1 MENFMK
7 KKNAFTLAEVL
18 ITLGIIGVVAAM
30 TLPALIGNYQKKQT
44 ATQLKKFYS
53 VMQQAIT
60 RAEVDHGPVK
70 GWDFRIGGNEHT
82 EMFTD
87 KYIKPYIKIIKE
99 YLPEDF
105 PEDIHY
111 TCLKGGNC
119 DHYGQAKENNPKLV
133 FADGTMIIAAD
144 LVDSLPDPD
153 TGTVHQAMNI
163 IIDLNGFKRPN
174 QYGRDV
180 FAFSIQPEKRFVPAG
195 VGYTSAVEGST
206 GFDRDWFL
214 NGGNGRG
221 CNKTQSGF
229 YCAALIMIDGWE
241 ITDDYPW

>member
-1 MENFMK
+1 MGLQK
-7 KKNAFTLAEVL
+7 KAFTLAEVL

-30 TLPALIGNYQKKQT
+30 TLPTLVGEYQKKQT

-53 VMQQAIT
+53 IMQQAIT
-60 RAEVDHGPVK
+60 RAEVDYGPVSD
-70 GWDFRIGGNEHT
+70 WNFTIGGNENT
-82 EMFTD
+82 AMFTD
-87 KYIKPYIKIIKE
+87 KYIRPYVKIIKE
-99 YLPEDF
+99 YSPEDF

-119 DHYGQAKENNPKLV
+119 DSYGEVKNNNPKLV
-133 FADGTMIIAAD
+133 LADGTMILAAD
-144 LVDSLPDPD
+144 LVASLPDPD
-153 TGTVHQAMNI
+153 TGELHNAMNI
-163 IIDLNGFKRPN
+163 IVDLNGFKRPN
-174 QYGRDV
+174 KYGRDV

-221 CNKTQSGF
+221 CNKSQSGF

-241 ITDDYPW
+241 IKDDYPWK